1 MLTLVSHRSAVAG
14 TGGGWHV
21 LKVGGVTPRG
31 EQILAVST
39 DLFFAK
45 GYGQVAVDEIGV
57 AAGLSGPAIYRH
69 FRGKGEILAALFD
82 RAIDGVLSATGRE
95 SGDAVADLEHRVRAH
110 ARYVLAHRKLASVW
124 IREERAL
131 SEEHRAR
138 LRRRETNYVNQWIEA
153 IGRCR
158 PQLSHKDA
166 EVAAL
171 TALGTLNSVPS
182 WPRTSVSTA
191 HIEDTITRFVLA
203 GLGFRPID

>member
-1 MLTLVSHRSAVAG
+1 
-14 TGGGWHV
+14 V

-31 EQILAVST
+31 EQILSVAT

-57 AAGLSGPAIYRH
+57 GAGLSGPAIYRH

-95 SGDAVADLEHRVRAH
+95 SADPVADLEHRVRAH

-124 IREERAL
+124 IREGRAL
-131 SEEHRAR
+131 SEEHRSR
-138 LRRRETNYVNQWIEA
+138 LRRREANYVNQWIEA
-153 IGRCR
+153 IGRCH
-158 PQLSHKDA
+158 PAMSQKDA

-182 WPRTSVSTA
+182 WPKTSVSTA
-191 HIEDTITRFVLA
+191 QIGDTVSRFVLA
-203 GLGFRPID
+203 GLGFAAEDDAR